1 MGPQKSYLL
10 TATIIIYF
18 VIFFCSVHQFLHY
31 CTVLLF
37 VFFPL
42 LWKKFKK
49 SYTERCSDFWY
60 YVLYISFVII
70 SFVDVAFS
78 IRHYRGLTIGFILE
92 LLLVCAIPSMT
103 LRCNFS
109 NQIKIFDLKFFLYSY
124 SINNHCTHFKSSIWS
139 AYAFDDFNSKL

>member
-1 MGPQKSYLL
+1 MISITLGTTEILFAYSHHYNILCNLL
-10 TATIIIYF
+10 LLRTS
-18 VIFFCSVHQFLHY
+18 IFALLY
-31 CTVLLF
+31 CTFICFLSSTV
-37 VFFPL
+37 
-42 LWKKFKK
+42 KKFKK
-49 SYTERCSDFWY
+49 SYTERCSDFCY

-124 SINNHCTHFKSSIWS
+124 SINNHCTHVNSSI
-139 AYAFDDFNSKL
+139 